1 MKPNSRFLHS
11 QHVIYEKNNMN
22 LQAMLVISLLQAST
36 RSQPLRPSNSIIRGT
51 FWKWWTNDRSWKG
64 LETRW
69 VAFQRG
75 VPLVCNPI
83 NVVGQ
88 SWLQILGVSRS
99 FGGLIFFGPC
109 PLTELGEF
117 AIMCFAR
124 AATFGRSNMDRY
136 QHMSNKQRES
146 EKCRPIQP
154 CFGVYTRICLDHQ
167 KYMCF
172 PGVFIVLALKPW
184 NIYNLEIHLRFLNPN
199 LRGEGSKWDPKLLN
213 MPGVRQNAPPGRLL
227 EHQAGFAAR
236 GVRLPANFLSSLGEV
251 LWNDHRGCGRSTAV
265 GSKNM

>member
-22 LQAMLVISLLQAST
+22 LQAMLAISLLQAST

-99 FGGLIFFGPC
+99 LGGLIFFGPC

-184 NIYNLEIHLRFLNPN
+184 NIYNLEIHLRFLNPD

-227 EHQAGFAAR
+227 EHLAGFAAR